1 MTKEASNAFA
11 LVEMLVP
18 ELPATISVPATEE
31 NASHPGHSAA
41 EHGSTVLTNGDLSQD
56 LEDLTLD
63 GEGSDSAHE
72 LHMVPGPPPPV
83 TSSERVA
90 ADGNLTI
97 RSKRTERQRKRLEK
111 KASKRPPKSIG
122 TGLFPLPDELLLSI
136 FANLRPSDLLR
147 LQQTC
152 TSMRE
157 YLRTWESV
165 LVKEVI
171 ARRYA
176 CLEPC
181 LRLPALMKDIDPS
194 IHPALLHPERQ
205 GGMGIHK
212 KFQHVLPADPTCI
225 CTCLTCIL
233 RWNSLCLVVDFAHW
247 QPNLDSGTPIPMIPR
262 GKFPVWNEDLVA
274 ENAKIVQRALISP
287 LWYARVLEVHLNS
300 TTRSIRRHAAN
311 QGNRRRRFRMAKED
325 EMSGTDEFLQR
336 SGPPTMDFPFHR
348 DNYYMLESYLPN
360 RGWSSDLERW
370 LYMPDWHERDLHW
383 VSERWGETSSS
394 GKSSSMQQATDQGGT
409 GTEATENQSCNSAT
423 IPAPTQPTENT
434 GNAHRPLELPK

>member
-360 RGWSSDLERW
+360 RGWSSDLE
-370 LYMPDWHERDLHW
+370 
-383 VSERWGETSSS
+383 SSH
-394 GKSSSMQQATDQGGT
+394 TT
-409 GTEATENQSCNSAT
+409 
-423 IPAPTQPTENT
+423 
-434 GNAHRPLELPK
+434 H